1 MHYESDIE
9 GEDGV
14 ANNEEVIKSMLS
26 ASGAD
31 TSKVKVKSWKD
42 LWEQLKDDIVDAHK
56 KQATLTTINQLLL
69 LRNFATLR
77 IKGTR
82 KITASCEI
90 ARQWHDG
97 ESIHF
102 C

>member
-1 MHYESDIE
+1 MGKHQQKRQCSSSTQASSLVHYESDIE

-14 ANNEEVIKSMLS
+14 ANNEEVIESMLS

-69 LRNFATLR
+69 LRNFAML
-77 IKGTR
+77 
-82 KITASCEI
+82 
-90 ARQWHDG
+90 
-97 ESIHF
+97 
-102 C
+102 